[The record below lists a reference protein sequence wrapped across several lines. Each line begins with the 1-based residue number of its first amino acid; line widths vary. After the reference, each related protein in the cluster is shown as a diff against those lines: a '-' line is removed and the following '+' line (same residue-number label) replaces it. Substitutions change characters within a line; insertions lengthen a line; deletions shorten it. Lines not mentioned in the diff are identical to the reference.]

1 LKKFLETNASEVLN
15 MLITEWNTAEYGEV
29 QREEGREEGL
39 QEGREE
45 GLQEGR
51 KEGLQEGREEGREEG
66 QDMVLELLDQGYT
79 AEQIR
84 AVLAAAKAADAETS
98 GK

>member
-45 GLQEGR
+45 G
-51 KEGLQEGREEGREEG
+51 
-66 QDMVLELLDQGYT
+66 QDLVLELLDQGYT

-84 AVLAAAKAADAETS
+84 SVLAAAKAADAETA